1 MGSVVSVSS
10 SFKLKFVSKRS
21 QNVSK
26 KNVGEFLRP
35 ENSAVFKLNFFFPKD
50 SRSYV

>member
-21 QNVSK
+21 KNVSK

-35 ENSAVFKLNFFFPKD
+35 ENSAVFKLNFFPRD